1 MWIIFED
8 SIADQHAYPIE
19 NLNAIFVTSTTN
31 IIVYV
36 RNPVHRDAL
45 VLHADDTI
53 ALTCTADKTDEVLD
67 LLLDYI
73 TYPEQ
78 KILRISAALHTDI
91 TAVAYTAG

>member
-8 SIADQHAYPIE
+8 STADQHAYPIE
-19 NLNAIFVTSTTN
+19 NINAIFIISTTS

-53 ALTCTADKTDEVLD
+53 TLTCAADKTDEVLKLILN
-67 LLLDYI
+67 LLTHD
-73 TYPEQ
+73 TQ
-78 KILRISAALHTDI
+78 KIVKINSTVIGDLT
-91 TAVAYTAG
+91 TVAHTAG

>member
-8 SIADQHAYPIE
+8 STADQHAYPIE
-19 NLNAIFVTSTTN
+19 NINAIFIISTTS

-53 ALTCTADKTDEVLD
+53 ALTCTADKTDVVLHD
-67 LLLDYI
+67 LI
-73 TYPEQ
+73 KSIIYPERQ
-78 KILRISAALHTDI
+78 ILIISSNLSNI
-91 TAVAYTAG
+91 TTIAYTAG